1 MNVFEFVIILVIVV
15 LVYQLWELK
24 IKRKEAP
31 AEEES
36 GADMQAQLE
45 DLERRIEV
53 LERIV
58 TDSQYDLNKQFRDLE
73 DGPENTAGRSSN

>member
-1 MNVFEFVIILVIVV
+1 MNVFEFVIILVIAV
-15 LVYQLWELK
+15 LVYRLWEQRIQNK
-24 IKRKEAP
+24 DTAP
-31 AEEES
+31 V
-36 GADMQAQLE
+36 ADTDPDLQGQLN

-73 DGPENTAGRSSN
+73 DDPESSARRSRN